1 MSIATAVYLVPF
13 QSFSRTARGRLP
25 SGARSALLR
34 LAAVLGPAGEVE
46 ISATDV
52 QTQFLV
58 RTAPAHKNCV
68 WTIRSRDSRPGHAG
82 IRRGKFGAILEKK
95 HTAAPT
101 RRRSAAPPTLERG
114 RALRIPVTIER
125 HREGFQSD
133 NSFLPLRAA
142 PTKLGTNPPLS
153 NEGKSRPAAG
163 ASPAMPPLPP
173 GSAGLREGRTD
184 RRTDGRTD
192 GLPHPRR
199 SRPGGGGGPRGSEFP
214 RGAESAARGGGAGGS
229 AGLGAPL
236 HLLPAGTSPS
246 RAGPGRAEP
255 ALTRVLHV
263 VSSREGPKSARE
275 GCARRGSA
283 GCAGAGQGF

>member
-1 MSIATAVYLVPF
+1 MSRHNSWFVRLQRTRIAF
-13 QSFSRTARGRLP
+13 GQ
-25 SGARSALLR
+25 SGAEIPVPDTRESAGGNSVRSWKRSTRRPRPGTALR
-34 LAAVLGPAGEVE
+34 LRQL
-46 ISATDV
+46 
-52 QTQFLV
+52 
-58 RTAPAHKNCV
+58 
-68 WTIRSRDSRPGHAG
+68 W
-82 IRRGKFGAILEKK
+82 
-95 HTAAPT
+95 
-101 RRRSAAPPTLERG
+101 SAAA
-114 RALRIPVTIER
+114 ALRIPVTIER

>member
-114 RALRIPVTIER
+114 R
-125 HREGFQSD
+125 
-133 NSFLPLRAA
+133 RA
-142 PTKLGTNPPLS
+142 
-153 NEGKSRPAAG
+153 
-163 ASPAMPPLPP
+163 
-173 GSAGLREGRTD
+173 
-184 RRTDGRTD
+184 
-192 GLPHPRR
+192 PHPRYHR
-199 SRPGGGGGPRGSEFP
+199 TAPRG
-214 RGAESAARGGGAGGS
+214 
-229 AGLGAPL
+229 
-236 HLLPAGTSPS
+236 
-246 RAGPGRAEP
+246 
-255 ALTRVLHV
+255 
-263 VSSREGPKSARE
+263 VSSRQLVSTPPKNKNKIK
-275 GCARRGSA
+275 
-283 GCAGAGQGF
+283 